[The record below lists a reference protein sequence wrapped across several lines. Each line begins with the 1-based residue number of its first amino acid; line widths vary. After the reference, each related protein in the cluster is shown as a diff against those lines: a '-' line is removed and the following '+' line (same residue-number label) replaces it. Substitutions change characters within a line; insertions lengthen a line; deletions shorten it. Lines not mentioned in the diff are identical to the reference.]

1 MPNAWPV
8 KYFTRDELCQPD
20 RAKHATPEIWAS
32 LGALGVQL
40 DKLREHIGRPIR
52 VSGGFRDEATNR
64 RVGGSPTS
72 QHLLG
77 QAADI
82 QVDGM
87 TPEQVARAVLACG
100 LPFDQLI
107 WEPTWVHVSVG
118 PRNRRETLQ
127 VEARGAAAVGW
138 TP

>member
-8 KYFTRDELCQPD
+8 RFFTRDELCQPD
-20 RAKHATPEIWAS
+20 RAKFATPEIWAS
-32 LGALGVQL
+32 LGALGCEL
-40 DKLREHIGRPIR
+40 DKLRLFIGRPIR

-87 TPEQVARAVLACG
+87 TPEEVSLAVLACG
-100 LPFDQLI
+100 MRFDQVI
-107 WEPTWVHVSVG
+107 WEPGWTHVSVG
-118 PRNRRETLQ
+118 PRDRRETLQ
-127 VEARGAAAVGW
+127 VKTRGAAAVGW